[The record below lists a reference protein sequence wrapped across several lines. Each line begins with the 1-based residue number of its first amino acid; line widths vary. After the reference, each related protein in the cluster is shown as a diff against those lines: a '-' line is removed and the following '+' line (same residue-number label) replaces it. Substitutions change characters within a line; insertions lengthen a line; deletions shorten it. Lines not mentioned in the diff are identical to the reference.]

1 MLPHGHI
8 SLLVLSEE
16 SWWTMPSFGHP
27 SFYLQMRLNLHDQLK
42 VECKKQSMQFTK
54 NKPSLSDARRLAST
68 HRLEL
73 GYQGGLG
80 LSDMQGEGPVN
91 VEAQAPNAHS

>member
-1 MLPHGHI
+1 MMLPHGHI

-68 HRLEL
+68 H
-73 GYQGGLG
+73 
-80 LSDMQGEGPVN
+80 LSWGTGAVRDSLIYRGK
-91 VEAQAPNAHS
+91 AQ